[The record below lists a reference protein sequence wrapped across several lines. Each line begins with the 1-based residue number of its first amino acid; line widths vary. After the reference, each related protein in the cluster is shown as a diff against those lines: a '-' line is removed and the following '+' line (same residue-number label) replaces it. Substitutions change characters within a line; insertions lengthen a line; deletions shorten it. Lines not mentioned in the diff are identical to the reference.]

1 MMATG
6 SCITR
11 PNGLGCDK
19 GGGMKT
25 SLGLTAMLI
34 SFLLGMVIAGGSMIA
49 TGGRLDT
56 TEMAAQPLNIPTILV
71 TCLDPLAI
79 LLEIVA
85 IILIALGS
93 RQVSSTHYRLV
104 LAAIVC
110 FVLWMTL
117 NVGLFLPI
125 SFLGVQR
132 RSLTMVKAGQVVK
145 SGAALLQ
152 YVIPFLLA
160 FGLSRKTP
168 RVLLWLALIMTIVG
182 NFGVVA
188 LPIAGIQLKP
198 VESYGQTTYIPQ
210 FDVDYTAGPYPMLL
224 AIGYIGG
231 VLYMLVYA
239 LLAWQRWK
247 QVRATQPVQV
257 ER

>member
-1 MMATG
+1 
-6 SCITR
+6 
-11 PNGLGCDK
+11 
-19 GGGMKT
+19 
-25 SLGLTAMLI
+25 
-34 SFLLGMVIAGGSMIA
+34 
-49 TGGRLDT
+49 
-56 TEMAAQPLNIPTILV
+56 
-71 TCLDPLAI
+71 
-79 LLEIVA
+79 
-85 IILIALGS
+85 
-93 RQVSSTHYRLV
+93 
-104 LAAIVC
+104 
-110 FVLWMTL
+110 
-117 NVGLFLPI
+117 
-125 SFLGVQR
+125 
-132 RSLTMVKAGQVVK
+132 
-145 SGAALLQ
+145 GAALLQ
-152 YVIPFLLA
+152 YVIPFLLV